1 MIKVALRASS
11 KKALVM
17 HYPFEGRS
25 PQCSKNG
32 QACKP
37 VGRRTL
43 ESLLKP
49 EAKSA
54 LIQQPYY
61 FCDAADCDVVYI
73 SALADHLIMKDH
85 LKVRVGIKESEDPIP
100 LCYCFGYS
108 RADVRREVEERGRT
122 EVLQRVKAEVEG
134 GFCACEVKNPSGAC
148 CLGDMTRA
156 IQEMKAL
163 AVRRA

>member
-100 LCYCFGYS
+100 LCYCFNYD
-108 RADVRREVEERGRT
+108 RKAIVDDVKEKGKTDIPKIISVH
-122 EVLQRVKAEVEG
+122 VKAGE
-134 GFCACEVKNPSGAC
+134 CRCEETNPSGRC
-148 CLGDMTRA
+148 CLGTIHQVVKTAMNE
-156 IQEMKAL
+156 IKNG
-163 AVRRA
+163 